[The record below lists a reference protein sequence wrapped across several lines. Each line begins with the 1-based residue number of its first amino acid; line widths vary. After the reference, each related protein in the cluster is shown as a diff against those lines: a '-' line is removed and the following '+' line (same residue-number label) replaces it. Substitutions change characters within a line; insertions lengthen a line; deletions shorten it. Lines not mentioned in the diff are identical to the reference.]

1 MNNVINSSS
10 FASIE
15 AKLGRIPT
23 VEEFDIMLN
32 KHDAANQK
40 YYGDLIKAA
49 GVDPAKFDDIKALLN
64 AINKNLVDFQGES
77 TGLLKD
83 ILARIKAMDTTAPDY
98 NEKLNKII
106 DLLEN
111 FHFECN
117 CQCDC
122 DDNHNIHE
130 GIIGVLD

>member
-1 MNNVINSSS
+1 M
-10 FASIE
+10 
-15 AKLGRIPT
+15 
-23 VEEFDIMLN
+23 
-32 KHDAANQK
+32 
-40 YYGDLIKAA
+40 
-49 GVDPAKFDDIKALLN
+49 
-64 AINKNLVDFQGES
+64 
-77 TGLLKD
+77 KD